1 MTTLPNDSA
10 VTTDVLPTQAIQE
23 TTLETAPSS
32 PPDWPDS
39 TPTEPTCSRVGQ
51 EHVSGNG
58 GRWFDDLPHFCS
70 SAEPN
75 FKWGEVGGM
84 VFRSVLN
91 RIYEETVHWSRNLFK
106 IPSGKAGT
114 AFVREISRMFRA
126 FADSSALESVAMKVV
141 MVMPALLLQK
151 PHPRSKA
158 RDHVVHLE
166 RRLQL
171 WLDGRLDELLKE
183 GRTIQR
189 QLLRNPPKQ
198 QEDTARVFA
207 KLMMEGKV
215 RAALRIVTGS
225 CGGGLLPLDQIADP
239 ESDTL
244 ETVRDVLLKKHPPKQ
259 PLSVSCLLQ
268 PDFQPLEPHPVMFES
283 IDGQLIRNTVL
294 KMDGA
299 AGPSGL
305 DSAAWKRMCCSFKTA
320 SAELCESIASTARR
334 LCSEHVDPTSISALV
349 ACRLIALDKCPGVR
363 PIGVGET
370 VRRIIGKSI
379 ATALASEIQQAAGP
393 LQMCAGHLSG
403 CEAAVHSM
411 HNVFQSSISEG
422 VILVDAC
429 NAFNSINRETALRNI
444 QHLCPPIAKILI
456 NTYREDIQLFIDGAT
471 ILSQEGTTQGDPLA
485 MAMYAIAITPLI
497 RSLED
502 EKIKQVWFADDATA
516 GGSLL
521 GLRRWWDHLVERG
534 SAYGYYPNP
543 AKTCLV
549 LNEKKM
555 EMAKE
560 VFQGTGISITE
571 EGKRHL
577 GAATGTQAFVDKYVM
592 QRVSEWVNTL
602 ERLSTFALTQ
612 PHVAYAA
619 FTHGLVSKWNYLTRT
634 VPNIGYLLQPL
645 EEVIRRKFLP
655 SLNGQNAF
663 NDVTRDLLALPIRLG
678 GLGIANPSSESS
690 VQYATSKLITAPLT
704 ALIVE
709 QAHSLPNT
717 TNGEQVKIRKES
729 AKNKKLRQAQAAS
742 ELKDQLPDNMQKVMI
757 LSTEKGSSNWLST
770 LPIAE
775 QGFVLHKGAFRD
787 ALCLRYGWH
796 LPNMPIQCTCG
807 KQFSVEHALSCPYGG
822 FPTIRHNELR
832 DITAELMSE
841 VCHNVGTEPILQPI
855 TNECL
860 VHRTA
865 NREDG
870 ARLDVAADS
879 FWGNDRQRAFFDV
892 RVFNPHA
899 QSYQN
904 TSLSQCYRKNEQEK
918 KRAYD
923 QRVRE
928 IEHGSFSPLIFSTTG
943 GMGTIA
949 TVVYKR
955 LAAMIADKCEKPYSQ
970 IIQLIRCRLNFSL
983 LRSAIMCMR
992 GSRSTRRHPVSSHGS
1007 GGSID
1012 LACSVGRVPGCN

>member
-1 MTTLPNDSA
+1 
-10 VTTDVLPTQAIQE
+10 
-23 TTLETAPSS
+23 
-32 PPDWPDS
+32 
-39 TPTEPTCSRVGQ
+39 
-51 EHVSGNG
+51 
-58 GRWFDDLPHFCS
+58 
-70 SAEPN
+70 
-75 FKWGEVGGM
+75 
-84 VFRSVLN
+84 
-91 RIYEETVHWSRNLFK
+91 
-106 IPSGKAGT
+106 
-114 AFVREISRMFRA
+114 
-126 FADSSALESVAMKVV
+126 
-141 MVMPALLLQK
+141 
-151 PHPRSKA
+151 
-158 RDHVVHLE
+158 
-166 RRLQL
+166 
-171 WLDGRLDELLKE
+171 
-183 GRTIQR
+183 
-189 QLLRNPPKQ
+189 
-198 QEDTARVFA
+198 
-207 KLMMEGKV
+207 
-215 RAALRIVTGS
+215 
-225 CGGGLLPLDQIADP
+225 
-239 ESDTL
+239 
-244 ETVRDVLLKKHPPKQ
+244 
-259 PLSVSCLLQ
+259 
-268 PDFQPLEPHPVMFES
+268 
-283 IDGQLIRNTVL
+283 
-294 KMDGA
+294 
-299 AGPSGL
+299 
-305 DSAAWKRMCCSFKTA
+305 
-320 SAELCESIASTARR
+320 
-334 LCSEHVDPTSISALV
+334 
-349 ACRLIALDKCPGVR
+349 
-363 PIGVGET
+363 
-370 VRRIIGKSI
+370 
-379 ATALASEIQQAAGP
+379 
-393 LQMCAGHLSG
+393 
-403 CEAAVHSM
+403 
-411 HNVFQSSISEG
+411 
-422 VILVDAC
+422 
-429 NAFNSINRETALRNI
+429 
-444 QHLCPPIAKILI
+444 
-456 NTYREDIQLFIDGAT
+456 
-471 ILSQEGTTQGDPLA
+471 

-560 VFQGTGISITE
+560 VFEGTGISITE

-634 VPNIGYLLQPL
+634 VPNIGNLLQPL

-655 SLNGQNAF
+655 SLTGQNAF

-717 TNGEQVKIRKES
+717 TNGEQVRIRKES
-729 AKNKKLRQAQAAS
+729 AKNKKLRQAQSAT

-918 KRAYD
+918 QRAYD

-983 LRSAIMCMR
+983 LRSAIMCIR